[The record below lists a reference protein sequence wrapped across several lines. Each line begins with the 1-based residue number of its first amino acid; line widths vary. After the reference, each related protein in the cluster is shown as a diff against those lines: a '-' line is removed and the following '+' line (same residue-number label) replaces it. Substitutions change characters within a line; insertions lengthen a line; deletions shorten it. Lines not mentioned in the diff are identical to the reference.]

1 LSFPR
6 KRESIFKYTKN
17 IDYNQFWGT
26 LTLDKKNDQ
35 GRMAFILP
43 EALGKVNLI
52 DNITK
57 EEVIKSLEEF
67 KKEKEW
73 KLC

>member
-1 LSFPR
+1 ML
-6 KRESIFKYTKN
+6 KYFQN
-17 IDYNQFWGT
+17 VDYDQFWET
-26 LTLDKKNDQ
+26 LILDKKNYQ
-35 GRMAFILP
+35 GRMTFILP

-73 KLC
+73 KIC

>member
-1 LSFPR
+1 
-6 KRESIFKYTKN
+6 
-17 IDYNQFWGT
+17 
-26 LTLDKKNDQ
+26 
-35 GRMAFILP
+35 MAFILP

-73 KLC
+73 KIC